1 MNLKDYLKDNKVSV
15 SQFSKLTDIPEDTI
29 NKYKY
34 GLRIPQRDQMI
45 KIFETTQGTVDPNS
59 FYLDR

>member
-1 MNLKDYLKDNKVSV
+1 MHLKDYLKDNKVSV

-45 KIFETTQGTVDPNS
+45 KIFETTQGRVDPNS